1 MALNKL
7 DNFIKNTE
15 GRILYVSPSDLD
27 ATDSIS
33 NQGNSLAQPF
43 KTLQRSLL
51 EAARFS
57 YQRGNSNDDVE
68 KTTILLMPGVHTVDN
83 RPGFSVFN
91 DGGVARAVSPS
102 GQTSAAVDTLSL
114 TLDSVFDLTQEDN
127 ILYKFNSVNGGVII
141 PRGTSIVGLDL
152 RKTKIRPR
160 YVPNPTDSS
169 VPSSAIF
176 RITGACYFWQFCI
189 FDGSTEGTVYTDP
202 SDFSVNNQS
211 IPTFSHHKLT
221 CFEYADGV
229 NEYQGTGLTDLD
241 MYYAKLSNAFNLASG
256 RDIDQKYPQNPGG
269 FEKQRPEWEIV
280 GAFAADP
287 IKISTIESGSGGT
300 ASNQVTVK
308 TAVPHELT
316 AGTPIKISGV
326 SPSNYNISTTV
337 QSISDTDPTVF
348 TYLLPNFPLNLTTP
362 GNASSGFVT
371 IETDTV
377 SGASPYIFNISLR
390 SVYGMNGMLADGSKA
405 SGFRSMVVAQ
415 FTGVSLQKDDRAFVK
430 YNPTNRSYS
439 DNITLTREAG
449 ATLSSNSSS
458 LGTVYH
464 LDPLSIYRSGW
475 ETFHIKA
482 TNDSFIQIVSVFAI
496 GFNKHFDSESGGD
509 LSITN
514 SNSNFGQISLTS
526 SGFKKEAF
534 AKDNKAFITSIISP
548 RAIVETEE
556 DIDWISLDVGV
567 TTSVGNNSRL
577 YLFGFTSED
586 DVPPILTQGYRIGA
600 KVHDKLYFAANGT
613 EYSANILMSDG
624 VTSSVKEYTSSIPSS
639 NKFTIGANTIQNG
652 EKVIINSDIGDLPE
666 NITEHIVY
674 YAITSSI
681 NGTRTDGVTLT
692 TNEIQLAS
700 SESAAVSGNPITVYG
715 GTNLRILSRVSDKVA
730 GDVGHPVQYDTA
742 NNQWYINTN
751 AGSSIYTVFT
761 SLGVAGLTERT
772 EPSYVKRIEDTRSLD
787 EKLYKIRVV
796 IPKELVGAKNPED
809 GFVIQESS
817 STGIRSDTDPNLA
830 VIGKSDYEY
839 NRNPRFISTCSFN
852 DSTLI
857 VTVTSELPHNLQV
870 GDSIIVKNVT
880 DSTNPTG
887 EDNLGYNGT
896 VGITSVV
903 DDMTFRYAVGITS
916 IGTFTNNTTSRTTL
930 LPRFERNNLQSNL
943 YNYRSEVIS
952 PYISG
957 IQDGV
962 YHIYTL
968 SADKAVPTEFTNI
981 KYSQNVVDL
990 YPQLDRDNIN
1000 DNPTSTKSFAK
1011 RDPLGEVVT
1020 NDLKK
1025 SITKESTD
1033 TLLTTL
1039 GVGLNVSSVSNPTTT
1054 SPTITFARE
1063 HGLAGIVTY
1072 SSLTGGSGKTPGT
1085 YQNVKLFNEVGLS
1098 NWDGATATVVVSG
1111 VGNSITSVD
1120 IVSGGSGYT
1129 NGETLYFDTSVVGGA
1144 ANAFITISTSGI
1156 TTAIGNVVQ
1165 FTGAGTTSDT
1175 YHRITAVSAD
1185 NQISIARTT
1194 GDPVITNSQYAFIV
1208 GPSVQIT
1215 TTTYSSGLR
1224 TFNCSGPH
1232 GLVAGNRFRVID
1244 SSNNNHGDYIVRDRI
1259 SANVFT
1265 ALTPIIS
1272 VNGGFILKHGLS
1284 ANNASSDSTAENLG
1298 VRSISLFDKETLVAA
1313 SGITTTST
1321 TVAVSSPVGAAA
1333 ITKRFP
1339 LGSYIQIDE
1348 EIMRVA
1354 SSTLSGGGGN
1364 EITVI
1369 RGALSTRQVSHDS
1382 GSLIRKIKPI
1392 SIEFR
1397 RPSIVRASG
1406 HTFEYLGYGPG
1417 NYSTGLPQVQ
1427 SITLTEREE
1436 FLVQSQERSGG
1447 IVVYTGMNNNGDS
1460 FVGNRKTSSSTGEEV
1475 TFDNPIPTVTGEDP
1489 SRLSAVFD
1497 EVTVKERLVVEGGNS
1512 GTILSQFDGPVTFNK
1527 EVKFTDT
1534 VNARSQLKV
1543 SSDTQ
1548 STTAANGALVVSGG
1562 VGIAK
1567 NLNVGGSVT
1576 VSGITTLTGLLDAN
1590 GGATIDNVRIGV
1602 AGDNEIDTA
1611 TGTGNLILDSAGGTV
1626 EIDDRLIVAGI
1637 ATFQSDVFLGDG
1649 DDLYFGAGNDLQIY
1663 HSGTHS
1669 FIDVTS
1675 VATGDLYIRNTRAS
1689 GAVFIQADNVSGTLK
1704 TVFVATGADSAAQLF
1719 YDGTKRFE
1727 TTSTGAVVTGI
1738 ITATTGFVPD
1748 TDEGAYLGTALL
1760 PFSEA
1765 HIGEI
1770 RIANST
1776 GDNEIDTATGNLILD
1791 SAGGTTI
1798 IDDNLEVRENLYV
1811 GKNGGGN
1818 SIIYFY
1824 DDSANNYAPNIQFND
1839 VASTIDGNSVA
1850 ANAFYF
1856 SNRMFIGGQLDV
1868 TGDIVAF
1875 VSDERL
1881 KENIEPIESA
1891 LDKVLSLSGFTYNFN
1906 KTGQSLGFDGS
1917 IRHVGV
1923 SAQEVQKVLP
1933 EAVKPAPANENY
1945 ITVQYEKLV
1954 PLLIEAIKELKAE
1967 INELKGVK

>member
-1 MALNKL
+1 LPLNKL

-27 ATDSIS
+27 STDSIS

-43 KTLQRSLL
+43 KTLQRALL

-68 KTTILLMPGVHTVDN
+68 KTTILLMPGAHTVDN
-83 RPGFSVFN
+83 RPGFSIKTV
-91 DGGVARAVSPS
+91 GTTATVTSPS
-102 GQTSAAVDTLSL
+102 GATSAASNTLSL
-114 TLDSVFDLTQEDN
+114 TLNSVFDLTQDDN
-127 ILYKFNSVNGGVII
+127 ILYKFNSVNGGVVV

-152 RKTKIRPR
+152 RKTKIRPK

-169 VPSSAIF
+169 VPNSAIF

-202 SDFSVNNQS
+202 TDFSVNNKS

-229 NEYQGTGLTDLD
+229 NLYEDTGLTDLD

-256 RDIDQKYPQNPGG
+256 RDIDQKYPADPLG

-300 ASNQVTVK
+300 ASSQVTVK
-308 TAVPHELT
+308 TLVPHELS

-326 SPSNYNISTTV
+326 SPENYNISTKV

-362 GNASSGFVT
+362 GSASSAFVT

-415 FTGVSLQKDDRAFVK
+415 FTGVSLQKDDRAFVR
-430 YNPTNRSYS
+430 YNPTNRDYS
-439 DNITLTREAG
+439 DNIAISRVAG
-449 ATLSSNSSS
+449 ATLSGNSSS
-458 LGTVYH
+458 TSIAYH
-464 LDPLSIYRSGW
+464 LEPLSIYRSGW
-475 ETFHIKA
+475 ESSHIKA
-482 TNDSFIQIVSVFAI
+482 TNDAFIQIVSVFAI

-534 AKDNKAFITSIISP
+534 DKDNKAFITSIIAP
-548 RAIVETEE
+548 RAIVGEE
-556 DIDWISLDVGV
+556 DNIDWISLDVAKIDAP
-567 TTSVGNNSRL
+567 SSNNARL

-586 DVPPILTQGYRIGA
+586 DVPPVLTQGYRIGA
-600 KVHDKLYFAANGT
+600 KVGDKLYFTANGT

-624 VTSSVKEYTSSIPSS
+624 VTSSVKEYSVTGIPSS
-639 NKFTIGANTIQNG
+639 NKFTIGSHNIQTG
-652 EKVIINSDIGDLPE
+652 EKVIILSDDGDLPE
-666 NITEHIVY
+666 NIVENTVY
-674 YAITSSI
+674 YAIASDV
-681 NGTRTDGVTLT
+681 DGSLT
-692 TNEIQLAS
+692 ANEIKLAS
-700 SESAAVSGNPITVYG
+700 SQSAAVSANAISVYK
-715 GTNLRILSRVSDKVA
+715 GTGLRILSRVSDKVA
-730 GDVGHPVQYDTA
+730 GDVGHPVQYDGT
-742 NNQWYINTN
+742 QWYITTN
-751 AGSSIYTVFT
+751 ANSGIYTAIN

-772 EPSYVKRIEDTRSLD
+772 EPSYVKRTEDTRSLD

-817 STGIRSDTDPNLA
+817 FTGIRSDTDINLSSLST
-830 VIGKSDYEY
+830 SDYEY

-852 DSTLI
+852 ESTKI

-870 GDSIIVKNVT
+870 GDSIIIKNVT
-880 DSTNPTG
+880 DSTNPAG
-887 EDNLGYNGT
+887 VGNSGYNGT
-896 VGITSVV
+896 VGVSSVF
-903 DDMTFRYAVGITS
+903 DDMTFRYSVGITTLGS
-916 IGTFTNNTTSRTTL
+916 FTNVTSNRTTS
-930 LPRFERNNLQSNL
+930 LPRFERNDLQANL
-943 YNYRSEVIS
+943 YNYRSEVIT

-968 SADKAVPTEFTNI
+968 SADKAIPTEFTNI

-1000 DNPTSTKSFAK
+1000 DNPLPSKSFAK
-1011 RDPLGEVVT
+1011 RSPLGEVVT

-1033 TLLTTL
+1033 TLLTSL
-1039 GVGLNVSSVSNPTTT
+1039 GVGLDVSSVSNPTTT
-1054 SPTITFARE
+1054 SPTITFARR
-1063 HGLAGIVTY
+1063 HGLAGIVTG
-1072 SSLTGGSGKTPGT
+1072 TITPNGGTLYTDGT
-1085 YQNVKLFNEVGLS
+1085 YQNLKLLNTSQTGT
-1098 NWDGATATVVVSG
+1098 WQGATARVVVSG
-1111 VGNSITSVD
+1111 GGVDSVD
-1120 IVSGGSGYT
+1120 VVSSGSGYSAGNLFFDASVIG
-1129 NGETLYFDTSVVGGA
+1129 NGNNNTRY
-1144 ANAFITISTSGI
+1144 TIATSGI
-1156 TTAIGNVVQ
+1156 TTAVGNVVQ

-1185 NQISIARTT
+1185 NQISIARTS
-1194 GDPVITNSQYAFIV
+1194 GDPVITSNQYAYVV

-1215 TTTYSSGLR
+1215 TTSYSSGIS

-1232 GLVAGNRFRVID
+1232 GLVAGNKFRVID
-1244 SSNNNHGDYIVRDRI
+1244 SSNNNRGDYIVKDRVDI
-1259 SANVFT
+1259 DTFT
-1265 ALTPIIS
+1265 ALTPTIS
-1272 VNGGFILKHGLS
+1272 VNGGYVLKHGLS
-1284 ANNASSDSTAENLG
+1284 TNDSSSDSTAENLG
-1298 VRSISLFDKETLVAA
+1298 IRSIPLFDKETLVAA
-1313 SGITTTST
+1313 SAITNTTST
-1321 TVAVSSPVGAAA
+1321 ITVSSSVGAAA

-1354 SSTLSGGGGN
+1354 GFPVGGTF
-1364 EITVI
+1364 TVI
-1369 RGALSTRQVSHDS
+1369 RGALATRQASHDS

-1427 SITLTEREE
+1427 SVTLTEREE

-1460 FVGNRKTSSSTGEEV
+1460 FIGNRKTSSSTGEEV
-1475 TFDNPIPTVTGEDP
+1475 TFDNPIPTITGEDP

-1512 GTILSQFDGPVTFNK
+1512 GTVLSQFDGPVTFNK
-1527 EVKFTDT
+1527 EVKFAGA
-1534 VNARSQLKV
+1534 VNAKSQLKV
-1543 SSDTQ
+1543 SADTQ
-1548 STTAANGALVVSGG
+1548 STTTANGALVISGG

-1567 NLNVGGSVT
+1567 NLNVGGNLNVAGSIIANITGNTTGNVTGNVTGDLTGTATNANNINISATTSTDTSTSVVLVANQSTGNQSPFIDSGLSYNADTNALTASTFVGALSGNASSATQLQTSRTFTITGVVDAPAVSFNGTGNVELVTTLDDNSVT
-1576 VSGITTLTGLLDAN
+1576 SGKIVANAVTTAKIDFQNALVPVGGIIMWSGITVPTGWSLCNGSNGTPDLRNRFIVAADSLTK
-1590 GGATIDNVRIGV
+1590 
-1602 AGDNEIDTA
+1602 
-1611 TGTGNLILDSAGGTV
+1611 TGTTSQSGTSPYDPGDVGGSADATLVSHTHSLVSMTNPGNHYHTSNSGITQMGFDVGGNGTV
-1626 EIDDRLIVAGI
+1626 TRMDFNDGPPFNNIVYDLGGGSHTHGIDLSTEG
-1637 ATFQSDVFLGDG
+1637 
-1649 DDLYFGAGNDLQIY
+1649 
-1663 HSGTHS
+1663 
-1669 FIDVTS
+1669 S
-1675 VATGDLYIRNTRAS
+1675 VATDKNLPPYYAL
-1689 GAVFIQADNVSGTLK
+1689 AFIM
-1704 TVFVATGADSAAQLF
+1704 
-1719 YDGTKRFE
+1719 R
-1727 TTSTGAVVTGI
+1727 TS
-1738 ITATTGFVPD
+1738 
-1748 TDEGAYLGTALL
+1748 
-1760 PFSEA
+1760 
-1765 HIGEI
+1765 
-1770 RIANST
+1770 
-1776 GDNEIDTATGNLILD
+1776 
-1791 SAGGTTI
+1791 
-1798 IDDNLEVRENLYV
+1798 
-1811 GKNGGGN
+1811 
-1818 SIIYFY
+1818 
-1824 DDSANNYAPNIQFND
+1824 
-1839 VASTIDGNSVA
+1839 
-1850 ANAFYF
+1850 
-1856 SNRMFIGGQLDV
+1856 
-1868 TGDIVAF
+1868 
-1875 VSDERL
+1875 
-1881 KENIEPIESA
+1881 
-1891 LDKVLSLSGFTYNFN
+1891 
-1906 KTGQSLGFDGS
+1906 
-1917 IRHVGV
+1917 
-1923 SAQEVQKVLP
+1923 
-1933 EAVKPAPANENY
+1933 
-1945 ITVQYEKLV
+1945 
-1954 PLLIEAIKELKAE
+1954 
-1967 INELKGVK
+1967 

>member
-1 MALNKL
+1 VLNKL

-33 NQGNSLAQPF
+33 NQGNSLASPF
-43 KTLQRSLL
+43 RTLQRSLL

-68 KTTILLMPGVHTVDN
+68 KTTILLMPGAHTVDN

-91 DGGVARAVSPS
+91 DGGTARAVSPS
-102 GQTSAAVDTLSL
+102 GQTSAASDTLSL
-114 TLDSVFDLTQEDN
+114 TLNSVFDLTQDDN
-127 ILYKFNSVNGGVII
+127 ILYKFNSVNGGVVV

-152 RKTKIRPR
+152 RKTKIRPK
-160 YVPNPTDSS
+160 YVPNPTDPS
-169 VPSSAIF
+169 VPNSAIF

-202 SDFSVNNQS
+202 ADFSVNNQS

-229 NEYQGTGLTDLD
+229 NLYEDTGLTDLD

-256 RDIDQKYPQNPGG
+256 RDIDDKYPADPLG

-287 IKISTIESGSGGT
+287 IQISTIESGSGGT
-300 ASNQVTVK
+300 ASVQVTVK
-308 TAVPHELT
+308 TTVPHELST
-316 AGTPIKISGV
+316 GTPIKISGV
-326 SPSNYNISTTV
+326 SPANYNISTKV
-337 QSISDTDPTVF
+337 QSISDADPTVF
-348 TYLLPNFPLNLTTP
+348 TYLLPNFPPNLTTP
-362 GNASSGFVT
+362 GNASSAFVT

-415 FTGVSLQKDDRAFVK
+415 FTGVSLQKDDRAFVR
-430 YNPTNRSYS
+430 YNPTNRDYS
-439 DNITLTREAG
+439 DNIAITREAG
-449 ATLSSNSSS
+449 ASLSGNSSS
-458 LGTVYH
+458 TSIAYH
-464 LDPLSIYRSGW
+464 LEPLSIYRSGW
-475 ETFHIKA
+475 ESSHIKA

-534 AKDNKAFITSIISP
+534 AKDNKAFITSIITP

-556 DIDWISLDVGV
+556 DIDWISLDVSK
-567 TTSVGNNSRL
+567 TISAANNTRL

-586 DVPPILTQGYRIGA
+586 DVPPVLTQGYRIGA
-600 KVHDKLYFAANGT
+600 KVSDKLYFATNGT

-624 VTSSVKEYTSSIPSS
+624 VTSSVKEYAVTGVPSS
-639 NKFTIGANTIQNG
+639 NIFTLGTHTIQTG
-652 EKVIINSDIGDLPE
+652 EKVIILSDDGDLPE
-666 NITEHIVY
+666 NIVENTVY
-674 YAITSSI
+674 YAIRHSSTQI
-681 NGTRTDGVTLT
+681 K
-692 TNEIQLAS
+692 LAS
-700 SESAAVSGNPITVYG
+700 SQSAAVSGNAITVYE
-715 GTNLRILSRVSDKVA
+715 GTSLRILSRVSDKIA
-730 GDVGHPVQYDTA
+730 GDVEHPVQYDGT
-742 NNQWYINTN
+742 QWYIKTN
-751 AGSSIYTVFT
+751 AGSGIYTAINT
-761 SLGVAGLTERT
+761 LGVAGLTERT
-772 EPSYVKRIEDTRSLD
+772 EPSYVKRTEDTRSLD

-796 IPKELVGAKNPED
+796 IPKELTGGKNPED
-809 GFVIQESS
+809 GFIIQESS
-817 STGIRSDTDPNLA
+817 STGYRNNTDFSLSSLST
-830 VIGKSDYEY
+830 SDYEY
-839 NRNPRFISTCSFN
+839 NRNSRFISTCSRAS
-852 DSTLI
+852 ST
-857 VTVTSELPHNLQV
+857 VTVISELPHNLQF
-870 GDSIIVKNVT
+870 GDSIIIKNVT
-880 DSTNPTG
+880 DSTNTIG
-887 EDNLGYNGT
+887 EDDRGYNGT
-896 VGITSVV
+896 FTVQSVV
-903 DDMTFRYAVGITS
+903 DDMTFTYITTRTPAS
-916 IGTFTNNTTSRTTL
+916 FTNNTTNRTIS

-943 YNYRSEVIS
+943 YNYRSEVIT

-1000 DNPTSTKSFAK
+1000 DNPSSAKSFAK
-1011 RDPLGEVVT
+1011 RSPLGEVVT

-1039 GVGLNVSSVSNPTTT
+1039 GCGLDVSSVSSSTT
-1054 SPTITFARE
+1054 SATITFARE
-1063 HGLAGIVTY
+1063 HGLAGIVTG
-1072 SSLTGGSGKTPGT
+1072 TVTPGSNYT
-1085 YQNVKLFNEVGLS
+1085 PGVYQNLKLLNTSQTGT
-1098 NWDGATATVVVSG
+1098 WQGATARVVVSG
-1111 VGNSITSVD
+1111 IANSITSVD
-1120 IVSGGSGYT
+1120 VVSSGSGYSAGQLFFDASVIG
-1129 NGETLYFDTSVVGGA
+1129 NGDSA
-1144 ANAFITISTSGI
+1144 ARYTIITSGI
-1156 TTAIGNVVQ
+1156 ATAIGNVVQ
-1165 FTGAGTTSDT
+1165 FTGAGTIPDT

-1185 NQISIARTT
+1185 NQISIAKTA
-1194 GDPVITNSQYAFIV
+1194 GDPVVTQNQYAFIV

-1215 TTTYSSGLR
+1215 TTTHSSGIS

-1244 SSNNNHGDYIVRDRI
+1244 SSNNNQGDYIVKDRTSPTI
-1259 SANVFT
+1259 FT
-1265 ALTPIIS
+1265 ALTPAIS
-1272 VNGGFILKHGLS
+1272 VNNGYILKHGLS
-1284 ANNASSDSTAENLG
+1284 ANDSSSDSTAENLAI
-1298 VRSISLFDKETLVAA
+1298 RSIPLFDKEVLVAA
-1313 SGITTTST
+1313 GAITATTST
-1321 TVAVSSPVGAAA
+1321 IAVSSPVSAAA

-1427 SITLTEREE
+1427 TVTLTEREE

-1460 FVGNRKTSSSTGEEV
+1460 FIGNRKTSSSTGEEV

-1527 EVKFTDT
+1527 EVKFNNS
-1534 VNARSQLKV
+1534 VNFKSQLKL
-1543 SSDTQ
+1543 SNQQD
-1548 STTAANGALVVSGG
+1548 STTTANGALVVSGG

-1567 NLNVGGSVT
+1567 NLNVGGNMTLSPTSRINSNVLPFTDGTLDLGSTSNRWNYIYANNFVGSIAGNVT
-1576 VSGITTLTGLLDAN
+1576 GNANSATRLLNAREFSISGDATAPAVSFDGTANVNLVTTLNNTGVVADTYGSATVVPVLSVDSKGRITSVSN
-1590 GGATIDNVRIGV
+1590 ATIFIPEIGGSANQVIYRNSSNAITGSSNLIFNGTDLSV
-1602 AGDNEIDTA
+1602 AGD
-1611 TGTGNLILDSAGGTV
+1611 
-1626 EIDDRLIVAGI
+1626 
-1637 ATFQSDVFLGDG
+1637 
-1649 DDLYFGAGNDLQIY
+1649 
-1663 HSGTHS
+1663 
-1669 FIDVTS
+1669 
-1675 VATGDLYIRNTRAS
+1675 
-1689 GAVFIQADNVSGTLK
+1689 
-1704 TVFVATGADSAAQLF
+1704 
-1719 YDGTKRFE
+1719 
-1727 TTSTGAVVTGI
+1727 
-1738 ITATTGFVPD
+1738 ITAF
-1748 TDEGAYLGTALL
+1748 A
-1760 PFSEA
+1760 
-1765 HIGEI
+1765 
-1770 RIANST
+1770 
-1776 GDNEIDTATGNLILD
+1776 
-1791 SAGGTTI
+1791 
-1798 IDDNLEVRENLYV
+1798 
-1811 GKNGGGN
+1811 
-1818 SIIYFY
+1818 
-1824 DDSANNYAPNIQFND
+1824 
-1839 VASTIDGNSVA
+1839 
-1850 ANAFYF
+1850 
-1856 SNRMFIGGQLDV
+1856 
-1868 TGDIVAF
+1868 
-1875 VSDERL
+1875 SDERL
-1881 KENIEPIESA
+1881 KENIQPLENA
-1891 LDKVLSLSGFTYNFN
+1891 LDKVLALSGFTYNFN
-1906 KTGQSLGFDGS
+1906 KIGESLGFDGTKTY
-1917 IRHVGV
+1917 VGV
-1923 SAQEVQKVLP
+1923 SAQEVQAVLP
-1933 EAVKPAPANENY
+1933 EAVKPAPADPNY